1 MQAGLNPESGTSKR
15 YSIKGGQFF
24 ILARESVLDI
34 AIVFTLG
41 TCHIDVFGIAS
52 ATSTNGSN
60 YDCANFSFALDAGM
74 LNSVITP
81 ANYCSSIDFDIN
93 SQLNWFSVRDGSFQD
108 GSFLNEKWKSIRI
121 VPEDG
126 LVGDDD
132 EWFILSQYERKTK
145 SSPRMVFRRCCVQG
159 HWRQRISSSQLD
171 FAIEES
177 SALSLEAFR

>member
-93 SQLNWFSVRDGSFQD
+93 SQLN
-108 GSFLNEKWKSIRI
+108 
-121 VPEDG
+121 
-126 LVGDDD
+126 
-132 EWFILSQYERKTK
+132 
-145 SSPRMVFRRCCVQG
+145 
-159 HWRQRISSSQLD
+159 
-171 FAIEES
+171 
-177 SALSLEAFR
+177 